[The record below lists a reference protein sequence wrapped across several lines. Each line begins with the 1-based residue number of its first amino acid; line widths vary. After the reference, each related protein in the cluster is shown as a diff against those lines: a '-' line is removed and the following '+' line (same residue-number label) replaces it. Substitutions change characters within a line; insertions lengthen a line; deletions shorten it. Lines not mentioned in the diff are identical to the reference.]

1 MSLLEFIL
9 AVIVVR
15 YLYKILASP
24 SSNLINDIKPFL
36 IKQNQKYKELHD
48 EFLLSVLDADGDISK
63 IMEASDKVNSQFR
76 EIETE
81 ILEYNSSY
89 KLKKR
94 WIIFYSFVTF
104 DLCNWFLLLYIYH
117 LNSLFLFYHLF

>member
-94 WIIFYSFVTF
+94 
-104 DLCNWFLLLYIYH
+104 
-117 LNSLFLFYHLF
+117 